1 VKLAAVPLV
10 IVKETEVLSI
20 SPPPVPVTVIVEVP
34 TAEALLTVS
43 VRVDVPAPPEMLAG
57 LKLAVTPEGRPLA
70 DNATALLNPPAA
82 TLVIAE
88 VPELPAFTLSDAGL
102 AESAKLAVV
111 PLVIVR
117 LMAAVSVKP
126 PPAPVMVTVEAPML
140 ALLLAVRV
148 SVDEPEPPEMLVGLK
163 LAVTPDGK
171 PLAER
176 ETALLNPPDTLLEI
190 VEVPEL
196 PAWTLNDVGSADNE
210 NPATPPVTT
219 RKIAVAFVMLPAVP
233 ATPIR

>member
-1 VKLAAVPLV
+1 M
-10 IVKETEVLSI
+10 VKETEVLSI

-43 VRVDVPAPPEMLAG
+43 VRVEVPEPPEMLAG
-57 LKLAVTPEGRPLA
+57 LKLAVTPDGRPLA
-70 DNATALLNPPAA
+70 DKATALLNPPAA
-82 TLVIAE
+82 TLVMVE
-88 VPELPAFTLSDAGL
+88 VPELPAFTLTDAGF
-102 AESAKLAVV
+102 AESEKLAVV

-117 LMAAVSVKP
+117 LMVAVSVKP
-126 PPAPVMVTVEAPML
+126 PPVPVMVTVEVPTL

-171 PLAER
+171 PLADR
-176 ETALLNPPDTLLEI
+176 ETALLNPPETLLEI

-196 PAWTLNDVGSADNE
+196 PAWTLNVVGSADNE
-210 NPATPPVTT
+210 NPAVPPVTVRFT
-219 RKIAVAFVMLPAVP
+219 AVALVVLPAVP